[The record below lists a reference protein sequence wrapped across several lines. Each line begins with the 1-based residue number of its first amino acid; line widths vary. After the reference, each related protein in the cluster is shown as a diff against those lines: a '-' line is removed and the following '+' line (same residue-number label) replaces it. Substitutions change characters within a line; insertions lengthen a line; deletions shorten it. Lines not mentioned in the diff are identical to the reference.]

1 MMAVAEVRSEAI
13 AASTAASEVGMWV
26 GVGVAAGLG
35 ESGRLAGV
43 REEVSRRLVSVGQG
57 ASGLPVGAS
66 QSVSLNVA
74 GETPRGLYH
83 TKDCETVSWRAS
95 LFEIVC

>member
-1 MMAVAEVRSEAI
+1 MVAVAEVRFEAI

-43 REEVSRRLVSVGQG
+43 GEGVSRQLVSVGQG